1 MPGTDTKWLK
11 IAKMTKK
18 TIPVIENSI
27 LWTTKL
33 KDHGQKWHRRT
44 SMQFDTIWYN
54 CQIKKISIKHVWN
67 HYMMNSSYT
76 ATLKLSQTVD
86 NNFYYK
92 VISWTASKALS
103 SQSKISKVKYLDLSS
118 NSLTKILYE
127 KRRLLGCNSKSI

>member
-27 LWTTKL
+27 LWTMKL

-54 CQIKKISIKHVWN
+54 CQIKKISIKTCLKSLHDE
-67 HYMMNSSYT
+67 MSYT
-76 ATLKLSQTVD
+76 ATLKLSQTV
-86 NNFYYK
+86 
-92 VISWTASKALS
+92 L
-103 SQSKISKVKYLDLSS
+103 
-118 NSLTKILYE
+118 
-127 KRRLLGCNSKSI
+127 R